1 MPNAKTSNWQYPFVI
16 GKGKGEL
23 SFPPLANNF
32 NSPAIVMP
40 AKRLNLPLFAS
51 ASSFNSAPFIAPTL
65 NHIRWCPTIVHHLFL
80 PLSPVFMF
88 CFIFSSTRLVV
99 SLSAYIHPFFIQSDC
114 YWRTLSISVFWN
126 SPVYSGKLRLITCL
140 VYHSVVSLFS
150 THRNEMNV
158 VLMLCNAYV
167 YNVDTFLLPLH
178 CRRRPNW
185 IPFNAILSH
194 RRISSLYFLP
204 LHPLTPSTSSYSTL
218 HLFLIYSPSL
228 STLPRTCFTAYIGS
242 MFVGS
247 QCVSLDVSGDS
258 NSAFHFQVRRTK
270 HRYTSDI
277 YVRRE

>member
-1 MPNAKTSNWQYPFVI
+1 
-16 GKGKGEL
+16 
-23 SFPPLANNF
+23 
-32 NSPAIVMP
+32 
-40 AKRLNLPLFAS
+40 
-51 ASSFNSAPFIAPTL
+51 
-65 NHIRWCPTIVHHLFL
+65 
-80 PLSPVFMF
+80 MF

-185 IPFNAILSH
+185 IPFNVILSH

-204 LHPLTPSTSSYSTL
+204 LHPTASSSHSIHVFLL
-218 HLFLIYSPSL
+218 HSPSL
-228 STLPRTCFTAYIGS
+228 PYLLAFFINTASYVLYIGS

-247 QCVSLDVSGDS
+247 QCVSRDVSGDS
-258 NSAFHFQVRRTK
+258 NSAFHFQIRRTK